1 MSPSVRICVSTARR
15 HPAELSTPD
24 SDLALRIPVWMRSSF
39 HPIATARPV
48 GHRVATP
55 KIERA
60 FMSDRAT
67 PVAVRPDYDPLA
79 DPDWQEPEQPRFR
92 LSWSRLTALV
102 LALGLIGAGGFY
114 GVRYLR
120 DTAGPTAKSWAV
132 PYVDVTLTPTFQF
145 QDPTANPANDVAL
158 GFVVADPKS
167 ACRPSWG
174 GAYTLDGAGK
184 QLELDRRID
193 QLRKAGG
200 DITLSLGGLNNSE
213 LAVACTN
220 QEQLTDAYRQ
230 LVTRYDVRTLDLD
243 IEGTATADRA
253 SLQRR
258 VTAVAAVQ
266 KERVKA
272 GKKLTVWLTLPVS
285 PTGLTEDGV
294 GVVRGMLEGGVDLRG
309 VNVMTM
315 DYNNGDAR
323 PDMLSLS
330 LSALNGTHKQ
340 LTDLYLRLGTKLTS
354 PQVWSRIGATPMIGQ
369 NDIDTERFT
378 LDDAE
383 GLARFAVDN
392 GLGRVSMWSLNRDA
406 PCRGTFANVVVHSN
420 TCSGVDQEAL
430 AFSKVF
436 AGLPGKAPGSDDR
449 DSVEIPNRTSTVDD
463 PDTSPYPVWRMS
475 RDVRTRLQG
484 RLARRRLRGEMGNFG
499 RRSVRGTRG
508 RHADGMVGDRA
519 GQPRGKGPPNRSRS
533 LPASARYGSRAAL
546 ISAPTRVLYEGL
558 PYEAK
563 WNTTDESPSTEF
575 PIDADDPWK
584 PLFNI
589 PGEPKTS

>member
-1 MSPSVRICVSTARR
+1 
-15 HPAELSTPD
+15 
-24 SDLALRIPVWMRSSF
+24 
-39 HPIATARPV
+39 
-48 GHRVATP
+48 
-55 KIERA
+55 
-60 FMSDRAT
+60 MSDRAT

-79 DPDWQEPEQPRFR
+79 DPDWQEPEQPRSR

-102 LALGLIGAGGFY
+102 LVLGLIGAGGFY
-114 GVRYLR
+114 GFRYLR

-220 QEQLTDAYRQ
+220 QQQLTDAYRQ
-230 LVTRYDVRTLDLD
+230 LITRYDVKTLDLD
-243 IEGTATADRA
+243 IEGTAVADRA
-253 SLQRR
+253 SLERR
-258 VTAVAAVQ
+258 VTAVATVQ

-285 PTGLTEDGV
+285 PAGLTDDGV

-323 PDMLSLS
+323 PDMLALS
-330 LSALNGTHKQ
+330 LSALSGTHKQ

-406 PCRGTFANVVVHSN
+406 QCRGTFANVVVHSN

-449 DSVEIPNRTSTVDD
+449 DSVEIPNRAATDDD

-475 RDVRTRLQG
+475 AMYVAGYKVVWHGVVYEAKWANSGVDPSAAPAAGTQTAWSVIGPVSPVEKAPRPVPVITGVSKVWQPGRTYQ
-484 RLARRRLRGEMGNFG
+484 RG
-499 RRSVRGTRG
+499 
-508 RHADGMVGDRA
+508 
-519 GQPRGKGPPNRSRS
+519 
-533 LPASARYGSRAAL
+533 
-546 ISAPTRVLYEGL
+546 TRVLYEGL

-563 WNTTDESPSTEF
+563 WNTTDEAPSTEF

-584 PLFNI
+584 PLFTI
-589 PGEPKTS
+589 PGEPKTN